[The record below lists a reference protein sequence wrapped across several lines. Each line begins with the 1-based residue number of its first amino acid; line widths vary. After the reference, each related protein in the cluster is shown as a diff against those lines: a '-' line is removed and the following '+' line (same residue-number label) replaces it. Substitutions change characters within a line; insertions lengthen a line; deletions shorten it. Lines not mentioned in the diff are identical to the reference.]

1 MNKFLAIV
9 KREYLQR
16 LRSKMLIM
24 ITILGPIMLGVFT
37 ILPGLLFSLKAGGA
51 TRVAILDQTEGMK
64 LYRPIREALL
74 TQKNDS
80 ELAKPSIAETM
91 NSSPG
96 ERLKRA
102 GKSMS
107 GSFSAEP
114 VSLDSRSLPEIKA
127 ELNRRI
133 GRNEIDGYLL
143 IPPDVLTNSESK
155 VAYYGRNIGDLITR
169 GQIAD
174 QVDRAVRRQ
183 RLIAKGVEPQEIENL
198 SKQVELTTYPIDEKG
213 EEGVKDSGSA
223 GFALVFVIAFLIYL
237 SVLLYGQMILGAV
250 IEEKETRIAEVLFS
264 SVRSFTLMFG
274 KLIGVS
280 LVALTQVGIWM
291 SAFALISLYG
301 LSALAASGAQEIN
314 LPHLPPVFY
323 LYFFVFFHSPKWL
336 TRLSAKT
343 GESARQSSQSW

>member
-16 LRSKMLIM
+16 LRSKMLI
-24 ITILGPIMLGVFT
+24 IFT

-198 SKQVELTTYPIDEKG
+198 
-213 EEGVKDSGSA
+213 
-223 GFALVFVIAFLIYL
+223 
-237 SVLLYGQMILGAV
+237 
-250 IEEKETRIAEVLFS
+250 
-264 SVRSFTLMFG
+264 
-274 KLIGVS
+274 
-280 LVALTQVGIWM
+280 
-291 SAFALISLYG
+291 
-301 LSALAASGAQEIN
+301 
-314 LPHLPPVFY
+314 
-323 LYFFVFFHSPKWL
+323 
-336 TRLSAKT
+336 
-343 GESARQSSQSW
+343 